1 MSLKNK
7 RVIIIMSRINIASA
21 TFPRPHLHPHT
32 RTRVRMFCSGK
43 DKWTPDEQKY
53 INENKEW
60 KWYLPEEDVWDLDSI
75 REASQYRLESLE
87 LMLELMT
94 PEEEKALSDMVE
106 KLEQYAEKYVDEN
119 NN

>member
-1 MSLKNK
+1 M
-7 RVIIIMSRINIASA
+7 I
-21 TFPRPHLHPHT
+21 
-32 RTRVRMFCSGK
+32 RTRVLPITCARPHVRAPVRIRRSCK
-43 DKWTPDEQKY
+43 DEWSPDEQRY